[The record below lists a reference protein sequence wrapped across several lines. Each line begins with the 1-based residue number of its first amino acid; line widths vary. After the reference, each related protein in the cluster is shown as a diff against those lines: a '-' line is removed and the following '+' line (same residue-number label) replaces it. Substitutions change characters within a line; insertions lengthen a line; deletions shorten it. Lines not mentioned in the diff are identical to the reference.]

1 MNIIASFTDNGVPKT
16 GLSPTINIREV
27 PTGVLVI
34 SGSNMTELGD
44 GSYYYDHVNYDSEKD
59 YSIRCD
65 GGSGLAYTERYTFA
79 GNENYIDD
87 IENMFDTNT
96 TLLGIKT
103 ELTRVLG
110 LVQENYYLDQ
120 MVYSTYQGA
129 QLLTSGR
136 IRIYSDAISIGT
148 DSNVI
153 AIYNITANWI
163 DDKLQTYKVVKQ

>member
-34 SGSNMTELGD
+34 SGSNMMELGD
-44 GSYYYDHVNYDSEKD
+44 GSYYYDYVNYDFEKN

-65 GGSGLAYTERYTFA
+65 GGSDLAYTERYTFA

-87 IENMFDTNT
+87 VENMFDTNT

-136 IRIYSDAISIGT
+136 IRIYNDAVSIGT
-148 DSNVI
+148 DSNII

>member
-1 MNIIASFTDNGVPKT
+1 MYILASFTDNGVPKT
-16 GLSPTINIREV
+16 ELSPTINIREV

-44 GSYYYDHVNYDSEKD
+44 GSYYYDYANYDSEKN

-65 GGSGLAYTERYTFA
+65 GGSCLAYTERYTFA

-87 IENMFDTNT
+87 IKNMFDTNT
-96 TLLGIKT
+96 TIL
-103 ELTRVLG
+103 RNLG
-110 LVQENYYLDQ
+110 LSQENYYLDQ
-120 MVYSTYQGA
+120 TVYISYQGA
-129 QLLTSGR
+129 KLLTGGR
-136 IRIYSDAISIGT
+136 IRVYSDAVSVGT

-153 AIYNITANWI
+153 ATYIITASWT